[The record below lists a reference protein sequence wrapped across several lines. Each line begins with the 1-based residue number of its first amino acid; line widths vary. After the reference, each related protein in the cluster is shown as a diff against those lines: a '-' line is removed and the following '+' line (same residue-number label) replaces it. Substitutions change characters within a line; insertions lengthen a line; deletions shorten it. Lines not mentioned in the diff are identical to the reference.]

1 MALYSEKVMDH
12 FKNPRNVG
20 KLDDADGIG
29 EVGNARCGDIMKIY
43 IKVEN
48 DVITDVKFNT
58 FGCGSAIASSS
69 MATEMIKGKPISQ
82 ALELTNKAVAE
93 ALDGLPAHK
102 LHCSVLAEE
111 AIRSAIKDYY
121 DKNGIEYDKAM
132 FPDPTGEDEHAHG
145 DDE

>member
-12 FKNPRNVG
+12 FTNPRNVG

-29 EVGNARCGDIMKIY
+29 EVGNAKCGDIMKIY
-43 IKVEN
+43 IKVRDN
-48 DVITDVKFNT
+48 IIVDVKFNT

-69 MATEMIKGKPISQ
+69 MATEMIKGKPISE

-111 AIRSAIKDYY
+111 AIRAAIKDYY
-121 DKNGIEYDKAM
+121 DKNGIAYDHAQ
-132 FPDPTGEDEHAHG
+132 FPDPHDEEEEHNDED
-145 DDE
+145 